1 MISIKARSG
10 LYLLILLFTFPG
22 GCEKSEVTSI
32 FSVCDQKT
40 VVDRSFFESGP
51 LDRMDIQ
58 DVVIERDGLR
68 IKSRAS
74 GCNSESW
81 KVELVGSEY
90 ATQTLPADRDIRLS
104 LDSEEEGLPYL
115 GKEISFDMTIFKAGS
130 EDVILL
136 FYDSEHQIRYT

>member
-1 MISIKARSG
+1 
-10 LYLLILLFTFPG
+10 
-22 GCEKSEVTSI
+22 
-32 FSVCDQKT
+32 
-40 VVDRSFFESGP
+40 
-51 LDRMDIQ
+51 MDIQ

-68 IKSRAS
+68 IKSGAR
-74 GCNSESW
+74 GCSRESW

-90 ATQTLPADRDIRLS
+90 AAQTLTADRDIRLS
-104 LDSEEEGLPYL
+104 LDREEEGLPYL